1 MQTHP
6 LDRRSG
12 QNRITIRKLTHIR
25 RQAMKWISRLVSGAF
40 VVAAFVVA
48 TGPTF
53 GQEFKS
59 HPALR
64 PLPVPSDRAL
74 ADGPSFHVDAVNGTD
89 QNDGSIKAPW
99 KTVGHALK
107 QIHAGATLY
116 LHAGI
121 YYERV
126 YCSVAGTKDN
136 PVTIRSS
143 PGELAVIDGSYREFF
158 ATPSAAWEPFEQ
170 GSSGE

>member
-1 MQTHP
+1 
-6 LDRRSG
+6 
-12 QNRITIRKLTHIR
+12 
-25 RQAMKWISRLVSGAF
+25 MKWISRLVSGAF

-74 ADGPSFHVDAVNGTD
+74 ADGPSFHVDAVNR
-89 QNDGSIKAPW
+89 NDGSVKAPW